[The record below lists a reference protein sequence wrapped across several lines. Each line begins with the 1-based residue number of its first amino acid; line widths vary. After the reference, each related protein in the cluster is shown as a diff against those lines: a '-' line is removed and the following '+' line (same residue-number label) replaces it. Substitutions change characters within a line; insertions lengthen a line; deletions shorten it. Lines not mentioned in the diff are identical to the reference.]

1 MKTYLKILSR
11 LYNTPLAISQDKLDV
26 ISNNVTIKL
35 LSGESLEDGGFAP
48 INKDVEA
55 TESVA
60 IIKVFDSLV
69 SKGGAGASGFTSYE
83 SIQGQVMSAIAAGA
97 SKIGFYIDSPGGEV
111 SGLFGLTSFIA
122 TIPANHG
129 VETFAYSDGMMTSAA
144 YAIGSATQK
153 IYTSANAMS
162 GSIAVIMDLV
172 NVAKLDAK
180 EGIEHFILRSKSE
193 KALGNPH
200 EEMTDEILNKYTAI
214 LDSMDVLFNNEVV
227 RNRPNLSVENI
238 KSMKGNTFIAS
249 EALDLGLID
258 SIVSNIDEVITLE
271 TTKITSTTLE
281 GTTMTMTLEQAK
293 AKITALEADL
303 DVVKAAATNA
313 AAQAITGERTR
324 CLEILKAGETLK
336 ISGEATLKRLS
347 AGTSQDDAL
356 DIFTAIAEAT
366 GNATAVDTSTEVT
379 TTLSDNVVPIGAKF
393 EVGGVEATASEIV
406 AAAKAQGDK

>member
-1 MKTYLKILSR
+1 
-11 LYNTPLAISQDKLDV
+11 
-26 ISNNVTIKL
+26 
-35 LSGESLEDGGFAP
+35 
-48 INKDVEA
+48 
-55 TESVA
+55 
-60 IIKVFDSLV
+60 
-69 SKGGAGASGFTSYE
+69 
-83 SIQGQVMSAIAAGA
+83 MSAITAGA

-180 EGIEHFILRSKSE
+180 EGVEHFILRSKSE

-200 EEMTDEILNKYTAI
+200 EEMKQEILDKYTSV
-214 LDSMDVLFNNEVV
+214 LDSVDVLFNNEVV
-227 RNRPNLSVENI
+227 RNRPKLSVENI

-249 EALDLGLID
+249 EALELGLID
-258 SIVSNIDEVITLE
+258 RIVSNIDEVITLE
-271 TTKITSTTLE
+271 TTKINSITLE
-281 GTTMTMTLEQAK
+281 GTTMPMTLEEAK
-293 AKITALEADL
+293 AKITALESDL
-303 DVVKAAATNA
+303 DIVKAAATNA
-313 AAQAITGERTR
+313 AAQAITGERAR

-336 ISGEATLKRLS
+336 ISGETVSKRLL
-347 AGTSQDDAL
+347 AGTSQEDAL

-366 GNATAVDTSTEVT
+366 GDATAVDTSTEVA
-379 TTLSDNVVPIGAKF
+379 TTLSDKVVPIGSKF
-393 EVGGVEATASEIV
+393 EVGGIEATSAEIV
-406 AAAKAQGDK
+406 TAAKAQGVK